1 MSQNNE
7 SQQKVTELQHEVDT
21 FIAENLTQEMID
33 GARLGF
39 GINRELGTRWHQA
52 IHQRGWIAPDW
63 PVEHGGTGWGIR
75 EKQVFSDAMALAGA
89 PMIMPFG
96 IDMVGPVI
104 YTFGTQAQKDQ
115 HLPSI
120 LDGSTWWCQ
129 GY

>member
-39 GINRELGTRWHQA
+39 GINRELGTRWHEA

-75 EKQVFSDAMALAGA
+75 E
-89 PMIMPFG
+89 
-96 IDMVGPVI
+96 
-104 YTFGTQAQKDQ
+104 
-115 HLPSI
+115 
-120 LDGSTWWCQ
+120 
-129 GY
+129 